1 MIMGLGSVGNYLLDY
16 LLSSKDEE
24 KEIFVV
30 GRRKEKMME
39 DGMEWV

>member
-24 KEIFVV
+24 KEIFVISQRQ
-30 GRRKEKMME
+30 GKIY
-39 DGMEWV
+39 